1 MCNEA
6 KTFNEFRA
14 RIHPCWLSSFYD
26 LVLLDLQSTTSI
38 QFFSYANAKIISG
51 EEDVVVFYNCQLY
64 FSSARRKSVSSGY
77 LLPCFFVPRWPKGLQ
92 IIREIVRLQW
102 KLQKRRANGH
112 GSHSITINQD
122 LLINKVH
129 FLFSMIQGIIKRTL
143 SLSFWLTK
151 PSAFGSGMWWRE
163 TLSCAHKINI
173 EWEY

>member
-1 MCNEA
+1 MNFEP
-6 KTFNEFRA
+6 ES
-14 RIHPCWLSSFYD
+14 I
-26 LVLLDLQSTTSI
+26 LVDCLHFTTSFCLI
-38 QFFSYANAKIISG
+38 SKAPPPFNFFSYANAKIISG

-143 SLSFWLTK
+143 SLSF
-151 PSAFGSGMWWRE
+151 
-163 TLSCAHKINI
+163 
-173 EWEY
+173 